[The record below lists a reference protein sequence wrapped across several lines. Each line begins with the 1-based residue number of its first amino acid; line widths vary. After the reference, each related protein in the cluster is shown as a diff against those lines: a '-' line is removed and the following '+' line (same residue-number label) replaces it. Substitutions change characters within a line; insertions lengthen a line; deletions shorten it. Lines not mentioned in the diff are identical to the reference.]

1 MINESRIVSPIAT
14 DLLSLYGVILAQNS
28 NNSGLAKLA
37 ASSAGVFKI
46 TTNSAVLLANE
57 PAKTID
63 FDTTASSVTAGT
75 VYFVPAYD
83 YEGFTI
89 DGVKEDP
96 ADGSVDVEKDG
107 ASLYKAVLA
116 TGAIT
121 ITKVGL

>member
-63 FDTTASSVTAGT
+63 FDTSVTAGT

-96 ADGSVDVEKDG
+96 AAGSVDVEKDG

>member
-1 MINESRIVSPIAT
+1 MINEIRIVSPIAT
-14 DLLSLYGVILAQNS
+14 DLLSLYSVILVQDS

-37 ASSAGVFKI
+37 AASAGVFQIK
-46 TTNSAVLLANE
+46 TNSAKLLANE

-63 FDTTASSVTAGT
+63 FDATASSVSAGT

-89 DGVKEDP
+89 DGAKVEP